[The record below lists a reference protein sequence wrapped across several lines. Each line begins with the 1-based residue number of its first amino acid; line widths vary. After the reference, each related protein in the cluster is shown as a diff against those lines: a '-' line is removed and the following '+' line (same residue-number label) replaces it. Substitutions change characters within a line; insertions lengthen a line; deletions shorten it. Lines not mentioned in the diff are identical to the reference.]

1 MHNLPMRRPRP
12 NAPLLRGLRPL
23 SAVLLALLLALSACG
38 GGDEPG
44 SSNSNESGSTSTSD
58 DGGTASEA
66 STAEK
71 PYLPVPDGVEL
82 TAQGSALDVGDKAV
96 VAYEPRQDAVA
107 ALEITVT
114 KLVDADFGD
123 FVGWKLTPETRKTNP
138 YFVEATVKNVGDTN
152 LSGESVPLYAVDGNN
167 KLIEAST
174 FQSTFKPCSPETF
187 PKPFKTGDKG
197 QFCMVYLAPDKGD
210 LTAVSFRP
218 VEDFDPITWTGK
230 LVEPGAKKGGKKGGD
245 DKGGTK
251 KGGDK
256 KNAGD
261 KKKGG
266 KKG

>member
-1 MHNLPMRRPRP
+1 MHNLPMHRPRP
-12 NAPLLRGLRPL
+12 NSPLRRGLRPL

-44 SSNSNESGSTSTSD
+44 SSDSNESGGSGASG
-58 DGGTASEA
+58 DGSASEA

-96 VAYEPRQDAVA
+96 VAYEQRQDVVA

-114 KLVDADFGD
+114 KLVDADFDD

-138 YFVEATVKNVGDTN
+138 YFVEATVKNVGKTN
-152 LSGESVPLYAVDGNN
+152 LSGEGVPLYAVDGNN

-174 FQSTFKPCSPETF
+174 FQSTFKPCSPESF

-197 QFCMVYLAPDKGD
+197 KFCLVYLAPDKGD

-230 LVEPGAKKGGKKGGD
+230 LEKSGAKKGD
-245 DKGGTK
+245 
-251 KGGDK
+251 
-256 KNAGD
+256 D
-261 KKKGG
+261 KKKGDKNGGG
-266 KKG
+266 KKGDDKTNGGNKG